1 MNNPH
6 ECSAARCRSAAVRRG
21 ANLLIAS
28 ALIGFAL
35 LHFIGGAAIH
45 AVSNVPATSP
55 HTLAAD

>member
-1 MNNPH
+1 MSNPH
-6 ECSAARCRSAAVRRG
+6 ERTAARCRSAAVQRG